1 MLEANSAAP
10 KQVVLAGASG
20 LIGQN
25 LLALAAQYSDSLT
38 VNALYRH
45 PPASL
50 SADRHTSSQETSN
63 LQINV
68 VDWQTPQRWQAQ
80 IIGDC
85 LWLCLGTSKHA
96 KGSYQQVDLALTVEI
111 AICARAAGVK
121 QCIVVSSTM
130 ASLRSPSRYLR
141 VKAQMEG
148 ELQQLQFPS
157 LVILRPGPLLGR
169 EQYCATRWD
178 EQLSRPFTRLLAKLS
193 GGQRSPLMA
202 NPARQVAQVMIN
214 ETLAPSPGTRHY
226 APYQINQLAF

>member
-1 MLEANSAAP
+1 MLEADTVAP

-25 LLALAAQYSDSLT
+25 LQALAAQSPDSLT

-45 PPASL
+45 PPAPL
-50 SADRHTSSQETSN
+50 STEPHTSSQETSN
-63 LQINV
+63 LQISV
-68 VDWQTPQRWQAQ
+68 VDWQTPQSWQAQ
-80 IIGDC
+80 IKGDC
-85 LWLCLGTSKHA
+85 LWLCLGTSKHS

-111 AICARAAGVK
+111 AQCARAAGVK

-130 ASLRSPSRYLR
+130 ASQRSPSRYLR
-141 VKAQMEG
+141 IKAQMEG

-169 EQYCATRWD
+169 EQYCASRWD
-178 EQLSRPFTRLLAKLS
+178 ERLSRPFTQLLAKLS
-193 GGQRSPLMA
+193 GGQRSPLAA

-214 ETLAPSPGTRHY
+214 ETQAPNPGTRHY
-226 APYQINQLAF
+226 SPYQINQLAL